1 MAPVNNKIDGLQ
13 LRQEIR
19 GGTSGGRK
27 DNGIMPGE
35 RLTRGDV
42 MRQTQV
48 LRHR

>member
-35 RLTRGDV
+35 RFTRGDGH
-42 MRQTQV
+42 RF
-48 LRHR
+48 LRTGNEP